1 MTAARLT
8 LGIVRRHRLTG
19 LCALAT
25 LAVSAGGLIQVP
37 GASAQGAVF
46 SITPAKREPYF
57 IFHTSPGGVLSGQVR
72 IVNVSATAGQVAL
85 YPVDATT
92 GQTSGAVYLSAQAQR
107 RGVGR
112 WVSLSTS
119 TLTLAAHQRRV
130 VSFSLRVPPGTSAGQ
145 HLGGLVAAPLKPQ
158 STQATSRGRSTFHV
172 NIQEISIVA
181 VQVNLPGPARQQM
194 TISDLVASGRPG
206 YQTLLI
212 GLGNT
217 GNTLVKG
224 AGRLTVSRAGGGR
237 VLERSFPLD
246 TFVPQTRIAFPV
258 YVRGPR
264 LPVGSYVAT
273 VVITY
278 GNGHRVSRTFHF
290 AISAH
295 QVRQTFGT
303 TGTSDTTRASSP
315 GASVPVWVLVL
326 GAVLLVGGS
335 VGGSSL
341 YFRRRTA
348 GT

>member
-8 LGIVRRHRLTG
+8 LGAVRRHRLTG

-25 LAVSAGGLIQVP
+25 VALSAASLVP
-37 GASAQGAVF
+37 APVASAQGAVF

-57 IFHTSPGGVLSGQVR
+57 IFHTSPGGVVSGQVR
-72 IVNVSATAGQVAL
+72 IVNVSASAGQVAL

-112 WVSLSTS
+112 WLSLSTS
-119 TLTLAAHQRRV
+119 ILTLGARQHRV
-130 VSFSLRVPPGTSAGQ
+130 VSFSVRVPPGSSAGQ

-158 STQATSRGRSTFHV
+158 STRATTRGRNTFHV

-181 VQVNLPGPARQQM
+181 VQVDLPGPARQQM
-194 TISDLVASGRPG
+194 VISDLVASGRPG

-224 AGRLTVSRAGGGR
+224 TGRITVSRAGGGR
-237 VLERSFPLD
+237 VLQRSFPLD

-264 LPVGSYVAT
+264 LPAGSYVAE

-278 GNGHRVSRTFHF
+278 GSGHRVSRTFRF
-290 AISAH
+290 AISTH
-295 QVRQTFGT
+295 QVRQTYGT
-303 TGTSDTTRASSP
+303 TGTSNSTGASSS
-315 GASVPVWVLVL
+315 GSSIPVWVLVL

-341 YFRRRTA
+341 YFRRRAA

>member
-8 LGIVRRHRLTG
+8 LGTVRRHRLTG
-19 LCALAT
+19 LCVLAT
-25 LAVSAGGLIQVP
+25 VALSAAGLVP
-37 GASAQGAVF
+37 ASGASAQGAVF
-46 SITPAKREPYF
+46 SITPVKREPYF
-57 IFHTSPGGVLSGQVR
+57 IFHTSPGGVVSGQVR
-72 IVNVSATAGQVAL
+72 IVNVSASAGQVAL

-112 WVSLSTS
+112 WLSLSTS
-119 TLTLAAHQRRV
+119 ILTLGARQHRV

-158 STQATSRGRSTFHV
+158 STRATTRGRNSFHV

-194 TISDLVASGRPG
+194 AISDLVASGRPG

-224 AGRLTVSRAGGGR
+224 TGRLTVSRTGGSR

-258 YVRGPR
+258 YVRGRR
-264 LPVGSYVAT
+264 LPAGAYVAE

-278 GNGHRVSRTFHF
+278 GSGHQVRRTFHF
-290 AISAH
+290 GISSH
-295 QVRQTFGT
+295 QVRQTYGT
-303 TGTSDTTRASSP
+303 TGTSNGTGASSS
-315 GASVPVWVLVL
+315 GSSIPVWALVL

-335 VGGSSL
+335 VVGSSL
-341 YFRRRTA
+341 YFRRRAA